1 MEETLHQLGG
11 ILLRAVPT
19 FIIVVLLHFYLKF
32 VFFKPLQQVL
42 RRRDE
47 ATEGAR
53 KRAEASLLNA
63 SEKAAQYEAA
73 LRSARA
79 ETYKELEQL
88 RRNLQDFRAAG
99 VKEARAS
106 AEAAVARTKS
116 SLAAEVAGLKK
127 DLEAEARALAARI
140 AAKIL
145 KGRTAASDPP
155 SRPPSS
161 SALLLL

>member
-42 RRRDE
+42 RQRYE

-53 KRAEASLLNA
+53 KLAEASLLNA
-63 SEKAAQYEAA
+63 SEKAAQYEVA

-88 RRNLQDFRAAG
+88 RRTLQDDRAAG

-106 AEAAVARTKS
+106 AEAAVAQAKAA
-116 SLAAEVAGLKK
+116 LALEVAGLKK
-127 DLEAEARALAARI
+127 DLEAETGALADRI
-140 AAKIL
+140 AGKL
-145 KGRTAASDPP
+145 LRGRAA
-155 SRPPSS
+155 
-161 SALLLL
+161 

>member
-42 RRRDE
+42 RQRYE

-53 KRAEASLLNA
+53 KLAEQSLAKA
-63 SEKAAQYEAA
+63 SEKAAEYEAA
-73 LRSARA
+73 LRAARA

-88 RRNLQDFRAAG
+88 RRQLQEDRTAS
-99 VKEARAS
+99 VQEARMR
-106 AEAAVARTKS
+106 AEAAVAKARAA
-116 SLAAEVAGLKK
+116 LAMEVDDLRKN
-127 DLEAEARALAARI
+127 LEAESDALADRI
-140 AAKIL
+140 AAKVL
-145 KGRTAASDPP
+145 RGRAA
-155 SRPPSS
+155 
-161 SALLLL
+161 

>member
-42 RRRDE
+42 RQRYE

-53 KRAEASLLNA
+53 KLAEASLLNA

-88 RRNLQDFRAAG
+88 RRTLQDDRAAG

-106 AEAAVARTKS
+106 AEAAVAQAKAA
-116 SLAAEVAGLKK
+116 LAGEVAGLKK
-127 DLEAEARALAARI
+127 DLEAETGALADRI
-140 AAKIL
+140 AGKIL
-145 KGRTAASDPP
+145 GGRAA
-155 SRPPSS
+155 
-161 SALLLL
+161 